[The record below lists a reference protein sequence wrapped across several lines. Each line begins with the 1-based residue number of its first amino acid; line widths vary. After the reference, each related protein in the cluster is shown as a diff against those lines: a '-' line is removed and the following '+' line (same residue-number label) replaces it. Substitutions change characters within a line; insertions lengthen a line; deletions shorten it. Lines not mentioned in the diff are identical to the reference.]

1 MTMVLGVV
9 EDKNNG
15 ILKQKQHTSKN
26 VLLEDLFVMSNSLER
41 VKSKYVVKGEVPQE
55 ENN

>member
-1 MTMVLGVV
+1 M
-9 EDKNNG
+9 
-15 ILKQKQHTSKN
+15 
-26 VLLEDLFVMSNSLER
+26 LLEDLFVISNSLER